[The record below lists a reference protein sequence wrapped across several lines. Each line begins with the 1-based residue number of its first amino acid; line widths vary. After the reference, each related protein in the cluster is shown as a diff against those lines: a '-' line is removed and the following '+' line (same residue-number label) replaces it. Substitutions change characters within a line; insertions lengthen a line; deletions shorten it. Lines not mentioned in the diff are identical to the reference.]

1 MVRINCVFRDG
12 SFKEARRLLLLLL
25 FFIDNLK
32 NSIDIF
38 VYSPYDVW
46 LIG

>member
-12 SFKEARRLLLLLL
+12 SFKEARRLLLLL

-38 VYSPYDVW
+38 VYSLYDVW

>member
-12 SFKEARRLLLLLL
+12 SFKEARRLLLLL

-38 VYSPYDVW
+38 LYSPYDVW

>member
-12 SFKEARRLLLLLL
+12 SFKEARRLLLLL

-38 VYSPYDVW
+38 VCSPYDVW